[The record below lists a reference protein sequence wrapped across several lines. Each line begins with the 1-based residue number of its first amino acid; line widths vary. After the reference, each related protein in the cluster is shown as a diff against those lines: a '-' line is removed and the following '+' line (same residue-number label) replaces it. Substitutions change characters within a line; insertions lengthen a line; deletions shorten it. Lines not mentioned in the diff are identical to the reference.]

1 MIIRGDNLDINFEL
15 YKVFY
20 YVAKSLSFSQ
30 AATELYISQSAV
42 SQSIKQLETK
52 LDCLLLARSTKQ
64 VKLTVQGQLLFTHVE
79 QAYNFIKGG
88 ERQLGALQALTQ
100 GEVRLG
106 ATDTI
111 CKHFL
116 LPFLREYRRLYP
128 GINLHITTRT
138 SPGCLEL
145 LEKGAV
151 DLIVVNLPEQP
162 PAPTLRV
169 VTTTPLQDI
178 FVASP
183 ELPGLVTGQISFSD
197 LRTFPLLLLEKQTA
211 TRDFLDKLLHQHGV
225 QIQPEIELDSVDL
238 LIELAKTGLGITY
251 VVRDYVLDSL
261 QRGELVEIHTKEGI
275 PKRSLGII
283 TQANIP
289 LPPAAEQLLSLLTSP
304 DSDLKSF
311 QTAAH

>member
-1 MIIRGDNLDINFEL
+1 MDINFEL
-15 YKVFY
+15 YKVFFQ
-20 YVAKSLSFSQ
+20 VAKNLSFSQ
-30 AATELYISQSAV
+30 AAAELYISQSAV

-52 LDCLLLARSTKQ
+52 LNCTLLARSTKQ
-64 VKLTVQGQLLFTHVE
+64 VKLTVQGQILFTYVE
-79 QAYNFIKGG
+79 QAYNFLKIG
-88 ERQLGALQALTQ
+88 ERQLEALQALTQ
-100 GEVRLG
+100 GEVRIG

-111 CKHFL
+111 CKHYL

-162 PAPTLRV
+162 PAASLRV

-183 ELPGLVTGQISFSD
+183 DFPGLVRGEIS
-197 LRTFPLLLLEKQTA
+197 LPELAAFPLLLLEKQTA
-211 TRDFLDKLLHQHGV
+211 TRDFLDKLLQLYGV
-225 QIQPEIELDSVDL
+225 QVRPEIELDSVDL

-251 VVRDYVLDSL
+251 VVKDYVLDAL
-261 QRGELVEIHTKEGI
+261 KRGQLVEIPTKEGI
-275 PKRSLGII
+275 PQRSLGII

-304 DSDLKSF
+304 ESGLKSF
-311 QTAAH
+311 QTPVH